1 MNLTRV
7 TMAFATV
14 LLASSAWAQGVY
26 VGGAIAAEVVRTTST
41 KSGGTTYD
49 NGSGEAFG
57 GAIRVGTFITE
68 RVGVELEYFRP
79 GEVDSDGGG
88 IVYPAAV
95 VSGNSWYSFNDGQSG
110 ILPALPYFSQT
121 MRVRTSTTS
130 ARLTARQP
138 LGARVELVYLGGV
151 GFSRVV
157 RETEYG
163 YGFPRIAAPI
173 DSIFPSFSERTTQYA
188 AGPVVGVE
196 IRAGMTEHAQ
206 LVAGLR
212 VHALGQAVVDGWMLR
227 PSVGLTTTARR
238 LAPEAAQ

>member
-7 TMAFATV
+7 TMICATA

-49 NGSGEAFG
+49 NGSGEAFA
-57 GAIRVGTFITE
+57 GAIRVGTFITD
-68 RVGVELEYFRP
+68 RVGVEIEYFRP
-79 GEVDSDGGG
+79 GEIERAGDGP
-88 IVYPAAV
+88 IYLAA
-95 VSGNSWYSFNDGQSG
+95 GNSGGTLSALYSIAPSLPPSG
-110 ILPALPYFSQT
+110 LIYPSIISQT
-121 MRVRTSTTS
+121 MRGRTSTSS
-130 ARLTARQP
+130 ALLIARQA
-138 LGARVELVYLGGV
+138 LGGRAELVYLGGV

-157 RETEYG
+157 REIDYG
-163 YGFPRIAAPI
+163 YGFSRIAAPVG
-173 DSIFPSFSERTTQYA
+173 SIFPSFSERTTQYA

-196 IRAGMTEHAQ
+196 VRASMTGHAQ

-227 PSVGLTTTARR
+227 PNVGLSWKF
-238 LAPEAAQ
+238 

>member
-68 RVGVELEYFRP
+68 RMGVELEYFRP
-79 GEVDSDGGG
+79 GGIESSSNGPIYLAAGSSGGVTWSDLSPVPPSLPPSTL
-88 IVYPAAV
+88 IYP
-95 VSGNSWYSFNDGQSG
+95 S
-110 ILPALPYFSQT
+110 IISQT
-121 MRVRTSTTS
+121 MHVRTSTTS
-130 ARLTARQP
+130 ALLTARQSISS
-138 LGARVELVYLGGV
+138 RVDLVYLGGV

-157 RETEYG
+157 REIEYG
-163 YGFPRIAAPI
+163 YGFPRIAAPVG
-173 DSIFPSFSERTTQYA
+173 SVFPNGFSERTTQYA

-196 IRAGMTEHAQ
+196 LRAGMTEHAQ

-212 VHALGQAVVDGWMLR
+212 VHTLGQAVVDGWMLR
-227 PSVGLTTTARR
+227 PSVGLTWKF
-238 LAPEAAQ
+238 